1 MMDGQS
7 QQGLDA
13 AFSFAPIH
21 DNKQLLLSLSLV
33 CNHVSLLVIP
43 NCEHVMSS
51 AGFPPFLKIFLSPL
65 LILPEQIYRTQRLL
79 LWPPRIQSSWTP

>member
-33 CNHVSLLVIP
+33 CNHV
-43 NCEHVMSS
+43 
-51 AGFPPFLKIFLSPL
+51 
-65 LILPEQIYRTQRLL
+65 
-79 LWPPRIQSSWTP
+79 